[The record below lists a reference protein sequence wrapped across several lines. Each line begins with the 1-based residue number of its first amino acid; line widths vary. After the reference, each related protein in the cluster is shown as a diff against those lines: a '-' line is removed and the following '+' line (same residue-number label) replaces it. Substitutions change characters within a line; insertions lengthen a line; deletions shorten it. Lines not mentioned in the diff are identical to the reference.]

1 MAKRKIR
8 MTKVNG
14 EIWYSIGDISE
25 RIHGNRSS
33 WYLSPRYNK
42 FRENTVVD
50 IHPSTDNLMRFM
62 SPYDILK
69 ALAVPYDKPKQQ
81 LVAEKLAEQISNRLD
96 KVEESREAAGVKVPS
111 VYEARSALYD
121 EDDTSPVFDLDPSK
135 TYTGIGDEAEVKQDF
150 THLYR
155 NAITIN
161 TNTNAQKE
169 HNMAPANTV
178 HPPTDNQIF
187 NFEGQNVR
195 TVTIDN
201 EPWFNLG
208 DVCKVMELDNVARVK
223 NRLDQLNLTTSKVQN
238 SRGQMRDSAFV
249 NESGLYDVIL
259 DSRKPQAK
267 EFRRWIT
274 SEVIP
279 SIRKTGTYSIEQVQD
294 QFQLPTNYVEALEAL
309 VVAEKDKIELTEKNE
324 QLVLDNLTL
333 DTENYDLS
341 LENSKLKP
349 LAEEYQHLMDSNGTF
364 SMMDVAKI
372 LDVGRTTLFKF
383 LREEKI
389 LMSQGSNKNVP
400 YQRYKKHFRVTARR
414 WEDSKGQNHVGK
426 TTYVYPEGLN
436 FIAKRV
442 RKAGLNA

>member
-135 TYTGIGDEAEVKQDF
+135 THTGIGDEAEVKQDF

-169 HNMAPANTV
+169 HNMAPATTV
-178 HPPTDNQIF
+178 QPSTTDNQIF

-195 TVTIDN
+195 TVTINN
-201 EPWFNLG
+201 EPWFVLA
-208 DVCKVMELDNVARVK
+208 DVCKVLEVGNPSQAK
-223 NRLDQLNLTTSKVQN
+223 KRLSSEDVNTLTINEGIGNPNKTII
-238 SRGQMRDSAFV
+238 

-267 EFRRWIT
+267 QFRRWIT

-400 YQRYKKHFRVTARR
+400 YQRYKKYFRVTARR

-442 RKAGLNA
+442 RKAGLK